1 MKFYI
6 KLIVLAILLPLFSFG
21 QSEASNWYFGEGAG
35 LSFNG
40 NGSVTAVTDGQ
51 LNTKE
56 GCATISD
63 SDGNLLFYT
72 DGITVYTSTH
82 SIMQNGTGLYGDPSS
97 SQSALI
103 VPNQKNTNIF
113 YIFTVDTS
121 VGGTDKDYGLNYSTV
136 DLSLN
141 AGAGAIT
148 QKNKNLLSNCS
159 EKITAVLKDCFEKS
173 VWVIAYGSESGNDE
187 IFDTFFAFEV
197 NDTGVV
203 VEPVI
208 NTFDSIAISDNRGYL
223 KLSADGTKMA
233 AANVNDGLYL
243 YDFNA
248 STGVLTNQQRIA
260 IRASNKDP
268 YGVEFSPN
276 NKLLYV
282 VAYNAAQGLETESS
296 NLLQFN
302 LTAGDISASQV
313 VLDERNIYRGALQL
327 AENGKIYRS
336 LAVSY
341 DEGSQYLGVINDPN
355 QIGAAAG
362 YQHNAVYLQGK
373 YATQGLPPFIQS
385 FFAKTGLVKNTDGT
399 TSTSLTVCEASPFV
413 LEADEVPGATYNWTH
428 NGSPI
433 PNPNGHTL
441 KVPQAALTD
450 EGKYTLE
457 IIPADPSECSIIGE
471 AQLRINAIP
480 VVNNPTLTQCDLDAD
495 SATASTDGRTSF
507 NLEQASFDIS
517 NGVAGNSVAFYE
529 TEADRDANNP
539 IANPI
544 GFINTTTTNQTLY
557 TSVTNTLGCSSYGT
571 LYLEV
576 NPTTASISLPTNPP
590 YYACDS
596 DPYDAKEIGYFDL
609 DAIITTDFSG
619 FDVTFYT
626 SKDDAA
632 LEMNA
637 VSGANYSSET
647 TTLYVRL
654 EIFNQCQGVEEISLN
669 VQPIPVVI
677 LEDEYYLCTDNPI
690 LELTAENGFDTY
702 QWYKTE
708 ANGAETLVSNTRNT
722 TLTEIGN
729 YRLELGYSYNAGQQR
744 CTSSKNFKVTPS
756 NIAIISNV
764 EIKDIRKNNTIT
776 VVVSG
781 DGDYEYAINNST
793 GPYQDSNVFTGLPIG
808 FLDVYVRDTKGCGTT
823 PPYKISIIGYPKM
836 FTPNGDAANETW
848 QISGLNEQFQPNSDI
863 FIFDRYGVLITKITP
878 TSAGWDGT
886 HNGKPVPE
894 SDYWFRAKLEDGR
907 DFNGHF
913 SLKR

>member
-1 MKFYI
+1 MKLYMR
-6 KLIVLAILLPLFSFG
+6 LLVLSILLPLFSFS

-40 NGSVTAVTDGQ
+40 NGSVTAVTDGK

-82 SIMQNGTGLYGDPSS
+82 DIMQNGTGLYGDPSS

-103 VPNQKNTNIF
+103 VPNQKDTHIF

-121 VGGTDKDYGLNYSTV
+121 LGGTDKDYGLNYSTV

-148 QKNKNLLSNCS
+148 QKNKNLLANCS

-173 VWVIAYGSESGNDE
+173 VWVIAYGSESGNTE

-203 VEPVI
+203 MTPVI

-233 AANVNDGLYL
+233 AANVKDGLYL
-243 YDFNA
+243 YDFDA
-248 STGVLTNQQRIA
+248 STGVLANQQHIA

-276 NKLLYV
+276 NELLYV
-282 VAYNAAQGLETESS
+282 VAYNAVQGLDTESS

-302 LTAGDISASQV
+302 LKAGDISASQV

-341 DEGSQYLGVINDPN
+341 DEGSRYLGVINNPN
-355 QIGAAAG
+355 QLGTAAG
-362 YQHNAVYLQGK
+362 YQHNAIYLNGK
-373 YATQGLPPFIQS
+373 HATQGLPPFIQS
-385 FFAKTGLVKNTDGT
+385 FFAKTGLVKNSDGT
-399 TSTSLTVCEASPFV
+399 TSTSLTVCEASPFI
-413 LEADEVPGATYNWTH
+413 LEATNIPGATYNWTH
-428 NGSPI
+428 NGNPI
-433 PNPNGHTL
+433 ANPNGSVFSVT
-441 KVPQAALTD
+441 QAALTD

-457 IIPADPSECSIIGE
+457 IIPADPSECSIFGE
-471 AQLRINAIP
+471 AQLSINAMP
-480 VVNNPTLTQCDLDAD
+480 VINNPTLTQCDLDTD
-495 SATASTDGRTSF
+495 SATASTDGYTAF
-507 NLEQASFDIS
+507 NLEQASFDIA
-517 NGVAGNSVAFYE
+517 NGVAGNKVAFYAS
-529 TEADRDANNP
+529 EADRDADKP

-544 GFINTTTTNQTLY
+544 GFINTTATNQTLY
-557 TSVTNTLGCSSYGT
+557 TRVTNTLGCSSYGS
-571 LYLEV
+571 LNLIV
-576 NPTTASISLPTNPP
+576 NPTTASISLPTNLP

-596 DPYDAKEIGYFDL
+596 DPNDGKETGYFDL
-609 DAIITTDFSG
+609 DAIIASNFLG
-619 FDVTFYT
+619 FDVSLYT
-626 SKDDAA
+626 SKEDAS
-632 LEMNA
+632 LEINA

-647 TTLYVRL
+647 ATIYVRL
-654 EIFNQCQGVEEISLN
+654 EAFNQCQGVEEISLN
-669 VQPIPVVI
+669 VQPIPKVI
-677 LEDEYYLCTDNPI
+677 IEDEYYFCTDNPV
-690 LELTAENGFDTY
+690 LELTAENGFDSY
-702 QWYKTE
+702 EWYKTE
-708 ANGAETLVSNTRNT
+708 ANGQEVLVASTST
-722 TLTEIGN
+722 ITLTEIGD
-729 YRLELGYSYNAGQQR
+729 YRLELGYSYRGGLQI
-744 CTSSKNFKVTPS
+744 CTNSKNFKVTPS
-756 NIAIISNV
+756 NIAIITNV
-764 EIKDIRKNNTIT
+764 EVKDIRKNNVIT
-776 VVVSG
+776 VLVSG
-781 DGDYEYAINNST
+781 DGDYEYAINDSI
-793 GPYQDSNVFTGLPIG
+793 GPYQDSNVFSGLPVG
-808 FLDVYVRDTKGCGTT
+808 FLDVYVRDKKGCGVTS
-823 PPYKISIIGYPKM
+823 PYKISIIGYPKM
-836 FTPNGDAANETW
+836 FTPNGDTANETW
-848 QISGLNEQFQPNSDI
+848 QISGLNEQFQPNSSI
-863 FIFDRYGVLITKITP
+863 FIFDRYGVLISKITP